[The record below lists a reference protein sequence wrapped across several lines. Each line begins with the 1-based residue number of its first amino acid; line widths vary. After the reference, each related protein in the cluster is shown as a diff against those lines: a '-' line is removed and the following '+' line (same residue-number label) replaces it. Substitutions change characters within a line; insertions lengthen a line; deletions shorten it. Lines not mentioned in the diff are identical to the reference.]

1 MHQECHTREFQD
13 HNIYDSLYLSHLG
26 VSSEHPIDEAF
37 PPRRDNFGLVI
48 EEPEESKLSYLGD
61 TIPQPL
67 AMRYSEI
74 SDREDLESP
83 LLDLCQS
90 NQMHMPSSDQLNNRK
105 RTMAESFAINISF
118 QGESFIHSSR
128 RKSVPRP
135 QESSNIDETLK
146 TYFAVREKT
155 PYELIDEIKDDWP
168 FLEFRKALLRI
179 YRAFREACKLIVS
192 SSIFESFIIMI
203 IIANCVVLALE
214 DPTENYSY
222 DNPLMILERTFLYI
236 YTAEAFLKITASGF
250 VRGKNAYIRDRW
262 NFMDFTIVIIS
273 WITEFIEE
281 GVNLSA
287 FRIVRILRPLRSI
300 SSIQGL
306 RVIFLA
312 LLNSLT
318 MLLNSVALL
327 MFFFFVF
334 AIAGLQ
340 LWMGVLKYRC
350 MDIDIGD
357 IHEASICGNLECYD
371 MYECVRGLDN
381 PNHGVTNF
389 DNILY
394 SFLTTF
400 QCVTLE
406 GWTVIMIMIQKAY
419 SDYVVLYFI
428 PLVFIGAFFLVNI
441 TLAVLKSS
449 FSRMM
454 EIAGKDNEKI
464 LDEESVNGSFI
475 ARHIDKNVFP
485 QVDQERFNPDYYK
498 EIRSPK
504 LVPTRSK
511 SSVEELLE
519 TSHDHFGH
527 LTKRMRFQE
536 PSIEAPDHILE
547 KNQSIVYE
555 RRLRPIIH
563 TIKSI
568 VHEIEPE
575 IRIRDASDNEVHPL
589 SVARFSTDRRIY
601 DNQQE
606 ENFSLESLMSER
618 NISREE
624 SPNRESQP
632 SPLNSESFLN
642 IRRSFKLLTCRKPT
656 VKRVES
662 TPEPKTALQEI
673 SPLTRS
679 IHRSHSSLTR
689 RNTVRESDAS
699 SWFLISPMIQR
710 VKSLKIRKTVIE
722 KLKNVK
728 EIESVKI
735 EISYKF
741 EQSYSSFYDIN
752 PLIVKAPEYSSRYL
766 FQYKDIEI
774 LKDSEDSTVL
784 QDNKVQ
790 TQISSFLQLANK
802 LSLEDA
808 FKSQVKLTNE
818 SIIKIRKDDQLYK
831 LVKGTWSGADV
842 NPNYPENSN
851 LIERLNRNRFNLWS
865 KGLQGKL
872 EYWTQPLYRLSI
884 SRSFGIF
891 MTACVGLN
899 TLVLSMYH
907 YGMSDEMSNILNQ
920 INLSFTALFAA
931 EMAIKL
937 IGLGIRRYFKEAMNY
952 LDGLVVVLSL
962 IELIFLSGE
971 RSAFSAF
978 RAIRVFRIFRV
989 MRVARLF
996 RYFKS
1001 MTSIMLVISNS
1012 ISKFIYL
1019 AILLLIFSII
1029 FTLVGMQLFG
1039 GKFNFPDGTPRWNF
1053 DSFQIAFITVFQVLT
1068 LENWNMVLYD
1078 AMRSDLGPAS
1088 CIYFIVWI
1096 FLGNYVMLN
1105 LFLAILLDSFLQSSN
1120 STVYL
1125 DDETISSRSRV
1136 PISGFSRFGSKKRKE
1151 KLQKIM
1157 DELGD
1162 SFDEDSSS
1170 IVLRPQTEAPA
1181 KPLFHE
1187 IECSHS
1193 YWLFS
1198 KTNRFRILCYKLST
1212 SQKFETLVLILII
1225 LSTIKL
1231 VIDTYII
1238 NEPDDSDLVIASNY
1252 LDIAFT
1258 IAFALEM
1265 IIRSVSMGF
1274 VMDKGSYLRDGWNK
1288 LDFFIV
1294 IFSVIEE
1301 SISGFNMPVIRVL
1314 RLLRTLRPL
1323 RFINRNVS
1331 MKLVIKAMIQSLA
1344 ALLNVGVVLILVW
1357 LMFAILG
1364 VSLFGG
1370 KFYSCSN
1377 PSLKTRDECEKYGND
1392 WETYDPNFD
1401 NVPEAYMA
1409 LFIVSSGEGWPDI
1422 MRHAMDVTEED
1433 HAPIQDNSIYAA
1445 YYFIIFVFVGSYFF
1459 LNLFIGVIFEHFNE
1473 AKNQEDNYLISSE
1486 FLNKSQSNW
1495 IDLQK
1500 LIVSSKPQADVVE
1513 IPENPIRRFLYL
1525 LCRNFWFEMFIL
1537 VCIVCNVLQM
1547 ALAYDESPDVYNQI
1561 LENINLG
1568 FTIVFIL
1575 EALIKI
1581 IGLSPATYFRSSWN
1595 KFDFVVVM
1603 TSLVDLIMT
1612 FFLGSSITFLR
1623 VGPQLAR
1630 IMRVL
1635 RVSRLIRILKSLN
1648 DIQDL
1653 LNILALALPATINI
1667 FSLLLLV
1674 FFIYAILGVYL
1685 FHEVT
1690 SGNAITSYTNFKNFH
1705 MAMIALFRISTGEDW
1720 NSIMY
1725 DCEESNGYIVAAIY
1739 FGSFVTIT
1747 TFIMLNMFIMIIVQ
1761 EYENYESD
1769 AENIIKV
1776 FQKYSKLFKKK
1787 WAKYSAG
1794 SKGLRVYY
1802 TTLIDLMY
1810 SLGEKNG
1817 GAPADMDRHKVIQRL
1832 SVLRL
1837 NFDDEGY
1844 IYYNDFLFAILKWKY
1859 GKGLTKGAKDN
1870 PIKKFLNQ
1878 EETKT
1883 LRKLKS
1889 IRDKA
1894 RASLS
1899 DYQSSVL
1906 HMFTG
1911 KNSLL
1916 ITMMY
1921 ARTVFRC
1928 WKNYVKKRRGIF
1940 SPSRSSPSIISDAEF
1955 PGENTPLSISCRSP
1969 CKNDS
1974 SEIGNE
1980 TKSTKVDYRLR
1991 MPTVTRSTTLISK
2004 NSKSLHQ
2011 DGELD
2016 QSRVVL
2022 A

>member
-1 MHQECHTREFQD
+1 MHKECHTREFQD
-13 HNIYDSLYLSHLG
+13 HNIYDSLSFSPFG
-26 VSSEHPIDEAF
+26 ISSEHPDDEAF
-37 PPRRDNFGLVI
+37 SPRRDNFGLVM

-61 TIPQPL
+61 KLAQPL

-74 SDREDLESP
+74 SDRDDIESP
-83 LLDLCQS
+83 LLDLCES
-90 NQMHMPSSDQLNNRK
+90 NHMHISSSDQLSNRK
-105 RTMAESFAINISF
+105 RTMAESLAMNISF

-128 RKSVPRP
+128 HNSLPRP

-146 TYFAVREKT
+146 IYFSVREKT
-155 PYELIDEIKDDWP
+155 PYELIDEMKDDWP
-168 FLEFRKALLRI
+168 LLDFRKASLRI
-179 YRAFREACKLIVS
+179 YRAFREGCKLIVS
-192 SSIFESFIIMI
+192 SSLFESFIIMI

-214 DPTENYSY
+214 DPTEEYSN
-222 DNPLMILERTFLYI
+222 DHPLAILEQIFLYI
-236 YTAEAFLKITASGF
+236 YTAEAFLKITSQGF
-250 VRGKNAYIRDRW
+250 IRGKNAYIRDRW
-262 NFMDFTIVIIS
+262 NLMDFTIVIIS

-350 MDIDIGD
+350 MDIDVGD
-357 IHEASICGNLECYD
+357 IHEDSICGNLECYD
-371 MYECVRGLDN
+371 MYECARGLDN

-406 GWTVIMIMIQKAY
+406 GWTLIMIMVQKAY
-419 SDYVVLYFI
+419 SGYVVLYFI

-454 EIAGKDNEKI
+454 EKATRENEI
-464 LDEESVNGSFI
+464 DLDEESVNGSFI
-475 ARHIDKNVFP
+475 ARHIDRNVFP
-485 QVDQERFNPDYYK
+485 QVDQERFDPEYYK
-498 EIRSPK
+498 IRSPK
-504 LVPTRSK
+504 LGPTKTK

-519 TSHDHFGH
+519 TSHDHLG
-527 LTKRMRFQE
+527 LQAAKKISVKE
-536 PSIEAPDHILE
+536 SSIEARDQTSE
-547 KNQSIVYE
+547 KNQSTVYE
-555 RRLRPIIH
+555 RRSRPIIH

-575 IRIRDASDNEVHPL
+575 IRIRDASDNEAHPF
-589 SVARFSTDRRIY
+589 SVARYSTDRRIY

-606 ENFSLESLMSER
+606 DNFSLESQISER
-618 NISREE
+618 NISD
-624 SPNRESQP
+624 SQP
-632 SPLNSESFLN
+632 ENRDSQQSPLNSESYL
-642 IRRSFKLLTCRKPT
+642 RRSLKLMTSRKPT

-662 TPEPKTALQEI
+662 APEPNTAFQEI
-673 SPLTRS
+673 TPLTRS
-679 IHRSHSSLTR
+679 IQRSHSSFTR

-699 SWFLISPMIQR
+699 SWLYVSPMIQR
-710 VKSLKIRKTVIE
+710 VKTLKIRKTVME

-728 EIESVKI
+728 EIETVKI

-741 EQSYSSFYDIN
+741 EQSYSSFYDIK
-752 PLIVKAPEYSSRYL
+752 PFVEKVPEYASRYL
-766 FQYKDIEI
+766 FQYEDIEI
-774 LKDSEDSTVL
+774 LKDSEDYTAL
-784 QDNKVQ
+784 QDNKVRSQ
-790 TQISSFLQLANK
+790 FSSFLHLAKK

-808 FKSQVKLTNE
+808 FKSQVNFTFE
-818 SIIKIRKDDQLYK
+818 SISKIRNDDQLYK
-831 LVKGTWSGADV
+831 LIKGTWSGADV
-842 NPNYPENSN
+842 NPSYPENSN
-851 LIERLNRNRFNLWS
+851 LIQRLNQNCFDIRA
-865 KGLQGKL
+865 KGLLGKL
-872 EYWTQPLYRLSI
+872 DYCRQPLYRLSI
-884 SRSFGIF
+884 SKAFGIF

-907 YGMSDEMSNILNQ
+907 YGISDEMNNTLNQ

-937 IGLGIRRYFKEAMNY
+937 IGLGIRRYFKDAMNY

-1039 GKFNFPDGTPRWNF
+1039 GKFDFPDGTPRWNF
-1053 DSFQIAFITVFQVLT
+1053 DSFQIAFITVFQILT
-1068 LENWNMVLYD
+1068 LENWNLILYD

-1120 STVYL
+1120 APVYL
-1125 DDETISSRSRV
+1125 DDETTSSRSRV
-1136 PISGFSRFGSKKRKE
+1136 RISGFTKFGSKKRKE

-1170 IVLRPQTEAPA
+1170 IVLSPQTEVPA

-1193 YWLFS
+1193 YHLFS
-1198 KTNRFRILCYKLST
+1198 KTNRFRILCYEIST
-1212 SQKFETLVLILII
+1212 SQKFETLILILII

-1238 NEPDDSDLVIASNY
+1238 NEPDDSNLVVASEY
-1252 LDIAFT
+1252 LDTAFT

-1294 IFSVIEE
+1294 VFSVIEE
-1301 SISGFNMPVIRVL
+1301 SISEFDMPVIRVL

-1323 RFINRNVS
+1323 RFINKNIS
-1331 MKLVIKAMIQSLA
+1331 MKIVIKAMIESLA
-1344 ALLNVGVVLILVW
+1344 ALLNVGVVLVLVW

-1377 PSLKTRDECEKYGND
+1377 PNLTTRDECEKYGND

-1409 LFIVSSGEGWPDI
+1409 LFIVSSGENWPDI

-1433 HAPIQDNSIYAA
+1433 HAPVKDNTIYAA
-1445 YYFIIFVFVGSYFF
+1445 YYFIIFVFIGSYFF

-1500 LIVSSKPQADVVE
+1500 LIVTSKPQVDVVE
-1513 IPENPIRRFLYL
+1513 VPENPLRRFFYM

-1537 VCIVCNVLQM
+1537 FCIVCNVLQM
-1547 ALAYDESPDVYNQI
+1547 ALAYDEASDEYNQI

-1568 FTIVFIL
+1568 FTLVFII
-1575 EALIKI
+1575 EALTKI

-1603 TSLVDLIMT
+1603 TSIVDLIMT
-1612 FFLGSSITFLR
+1612 FFLGSSVTFLR

-1653 LNILALALPATINI
+1653 LNILALALPATMNI

-1685 FHEVT
+1685 FHQVT
-1690 SGNAITSYTNFKNFH
+1690 SGDAISNYTNFKNFH
-1705 MAMIALFRISTGEDW
+1705 MAMIALFRISTGEEW

-1725 DCEESNGYIVAAIY
+1725 DCEESNGYIVSAVY

-1776 FQKYSKLFKKK
+1776 FQRYSKVFKKK

-1802 TTLIDLMY
+1802 TALIDLMY
-1810 SLGEKNG
+1810 SLGERNG

-1870 PIKKFLNQ
+1870 PIKKFLHQ

-1899 DYQSSVL
+1899 DYQASVL
-1906 HMFTG
+1906 HLFSG

-1921 ARTVFRC
+1921 ARTVFRS
-1928 WKNYVKKRRGIF
+1928 WKNYVKRKRGVF
-1940 SPSRSSPSIISDAEF
+1940 SPSHSSPSILSDAEF
-1955 PGENTPLSISCRSP
+1955 PGENTPFSITHHSP
-1969 CKNDS
+1969 SKNVS
-1974 SEIGNE
+1974 SEIEIE
-1980 TKSTKVDYRLR
+1980 TKSTKVEYRLR

-2016 QSRVVL
+2016 
-2022 A
+2022 